1 MGLESELCVPAGE
14 PATVRVLDGRRSS
27 FRGVLQGFS
36 GNQLRLSLDVPV
48 GARTA
53 VRIDF
58 GALMVLGEVSYC
70 ETAGGGCFAGVA
82 VDQCLTI
89 SQDLLALCE
98 TLRS

>member
-1 MGLESELCVPAGE
+1 MGLESKLSVPAGQ
-14 PATVRVLDGRRSS
+14 PATVRALDGRRSS
-27 FRGVLQGFS
+27 LRGVLREFS
-36 GNQLRLSLDVPV
+36 GNQLRLCLEAPL

-53 VRIDF
+53 VRLDF

-70 ETAGGGCFAGVA
+70 EAAGGDYFAGVA

-98 TLRS
+98 TLRQ